1 MFFKE
6 IFDELKI
13 DAKLCPFIVTNLGF
27 LGTIV
32 EGKFFVDY
40 YSTVKIILKTK
51 KQSLYIYGQNLNI
64 KNMQKDEIIIV
75 GEIFSVSSREV
86 NIE

>member
-6 IFDELKI
+6 VFDELKI
-13 DAKLCPFIVTNLGF
+13 DTKLCPFVVTNLGF
-27 LGTIV
+27 FGTIV
-32 EGKFFVDY
+32 EGKFFIDY

-51 KQSLYIYGQNLNI
+51 KQNLYIYGQNLNI